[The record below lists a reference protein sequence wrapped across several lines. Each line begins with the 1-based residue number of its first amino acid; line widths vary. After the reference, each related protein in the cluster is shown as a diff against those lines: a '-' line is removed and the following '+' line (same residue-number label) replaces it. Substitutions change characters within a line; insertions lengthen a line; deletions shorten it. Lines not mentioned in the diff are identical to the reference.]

1 MKSATG
7 FIITLLV
14 ICFGIFML
22 VSMNAWAV
30 DQMGEANRQLNEI
43 LAQLTNLNLTGWYER
58 PIDRTGIHVVPV
70 RDHRSSPIPH
80 LVGCSLRNGGVT

>member
-43 LAQLTNLNLTGWYER
+43 LAQLTNLNWTG
-58 PIDRTGIHVVPV
+58 
-70 RDHRSSPIPH
+70 
-80 LVGCSLRNGGVT
+80 LV